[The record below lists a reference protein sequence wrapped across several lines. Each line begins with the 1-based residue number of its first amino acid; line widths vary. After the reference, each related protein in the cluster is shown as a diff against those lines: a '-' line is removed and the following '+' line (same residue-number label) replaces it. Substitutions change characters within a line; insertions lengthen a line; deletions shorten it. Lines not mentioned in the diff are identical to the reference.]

1 MVEVGLKMI
10 KSFSE
15 AISISS
21 FIDRFEY
28 LKIGG
33 TIGKETFGSN
43 RYLNQLLYNSS
54 KWKELRREIIIRD
67 MGNDLSFPDREING
81 RIIVHHINPI
91 TIDDIYNNRYC
102 VFDPN
107 NLICCSMLT
116 HEAIHYG
123 DVNLING
130 KELIERLPNDMIPWR
145 V

>member
-1 MVEVGLKMI
+1 MI

-91 TIDDIYNNRYC
+91 TIDDIYTNRYC
-102 VFDPN
+102 VFDPD

-130 KELIERLPNDMIPWR
+130 VELTERFLNDTVPWR
-145 V
+145 A